1 MTDLVALEQKV
12 NSLQQDVGKINFL
25 VTRFDQII
33 DKLSVVSQDISRLLA
48 VQNTKLEVQER
59 LGDSLVNLIEKRK
72 VDTDTDI
79 EKLNK
84 KIDANEREIMTEI
97 DKLSIKMDKQN
108 DEMTRHLIN
117 IQKWI
122 YIVTGGG
129 LVVGFLISQIFP
141 KLL

>member
-79 EKLNK
+79 DKLNR
-84 KIDANEREIMTEI
+84 KIDANEREIMGEI
-97 DKLSIKMDKQN
+97 DKLSTKMDKQN
-108 DEMTRHLIN
+108 DEMKQHLTN

-129 LVVGFLISQIFP
+129 AIVGFLISQILP
-141 KLL
+141 KMF